1 MGRNQDWRELMK
13 ITAMFVSWAVLM
25 VFAGGVEAGE
35 PVPEVEKHRH
45 FKRLQKKYK
54 QYDDRV
60 ASIHDVTPE
69 ELKKTPLEVFR
80 VFTRRDQVKDPMTP
94 DFWIVAKRRVFDV
107 SAPGIEKAMKRARYS
122 PGSEAEALGLAK
134 LIVVGMGYTGV
145 VGEESV
151 ERVKK
156 SFGERLKPAESEK
169 VAGPKASKKEDHYEV
184 VLVGWTDVPMGGPE
198 YLTRYVVLVGKG
210 RFEVVSEALVG
221 RF

>member
-80 VFTRRDQVKDPMTP
+80 VFTRHDQVKDPMTP
-94 DFWIVAKRRVFDV
+94 DFWIVAKRRVFDTG
-107 SAPGIEKAMKRARYS
+107 PDGIVKAMKRAKYE

-134 LIVVGMGYTGV
+134 LILVGSGYTKLV
-145 VGEESV
+145 TEKSFDSV
-151 ERVKK
+151 KR
-156 SFGERLKPAESEK
+156 SFGERLTPEAAKKLS
-169 VAGPKASKKEDHYEV
+169 GPVVTKKEGYYEV
-184 VLVGWTDVPMGGPE
+184 VLVGWTDVPMGGE
-198 YLTRYVVLVGKG
+198 EFLTRHVVLVGKEK
-210 RFEVVSEALVG
+210 FEVTSEALVG